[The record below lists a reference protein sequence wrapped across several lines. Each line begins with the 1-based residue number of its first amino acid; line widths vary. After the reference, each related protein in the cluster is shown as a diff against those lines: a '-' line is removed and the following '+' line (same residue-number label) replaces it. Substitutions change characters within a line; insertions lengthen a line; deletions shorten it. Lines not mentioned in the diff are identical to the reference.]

1 MDTLTAHAESV
12 GYPLKGPTFLSQ
24 PGDGRVLSRIDLR
37 VRMGMFEEE
46 STPVFPAIFSLTGS
60 QNDVEHPALLG
71 PLARLSQFVERAVWA
86 IEPSD
91 LL

>member
-1 MDTLTAHAESV
+1 MDGLPSDSEPI
-12 GYPLKGPTFLSQ
+12 GYPLKSPTFLPQ
-24 PGDGRVLSRIDLR
+24 PGDGCVLSGIDLR

-46 STPVFPAIFSLTGS
+46 STRVVLAIFGSTGS
-60 QNDVEHPALLG
+60 RNDAEH
-71 PLARLSQFVERAVWA
+71 LATLASVDGFTQSVKRAVWA